1 MDSQRYAFKLLAK
14 PGPEIPE
21 RDLVLFFHRLIQA
34 RSLAETCVDVADYS
48 HVPDGP
54 GVMLICHEAH
64 YSLERVQGHL
74 GLRCAGK
81 RGFEGDASARIRKIV
96 GKTLRLAELAEAHE
110 VLSGRLR
117 FDTSAAT
124 LWLEDRLIA
133 PSTDETFAAFAPV
146 LAEAL
151 TPVWGGPPILTR
163 GASAPSKERF
173 QIDIAFPAAPPIA
186 ALLTR
191 LSPA

>member
-1 MDSQRYAFKLLAK
+1 MDSQRYAFKLLART
-14 PGPEIPE
+14 GPEIPE
-21 RDLVLFFHRLIQA
+21 RDLVLFLHRLIQA

-48 HVPDGP
+48 HVPEGP

-81 RGFEGDASARIRKIV
+81 RGFEGDAGARIRKIV
-96 GKTLRLAELAEAHE
+96 GKTLRLAELAESHE
-110 VLSGRLR
+110 VLSGRLQ

-133 PSTDETFAAFAPV
+133 PNTDETFAAFAPV
-146 LAEAL
+146 LAETL
-151 TPVWGGPPILTR
+151 TPVWGAPPILAR
-163 GASAPSKERF
+163 GTSPKERF
-173 QIDIAFPAAPPIA
+173 QVDITFPAAPPIA
-186 ALLTR
+186 TLLSR
-191 LSPA
+191 LSPG